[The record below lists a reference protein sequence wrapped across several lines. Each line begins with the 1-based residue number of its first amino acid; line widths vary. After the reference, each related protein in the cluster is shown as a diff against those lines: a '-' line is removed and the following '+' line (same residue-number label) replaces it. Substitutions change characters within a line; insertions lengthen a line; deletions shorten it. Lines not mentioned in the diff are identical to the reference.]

1 MYFCLNFDT
10 RKEHKANAM
19 KFNKISFCP
28 SAHYVFLSKSFQVW
42 WDLDRMRLVGWS
54 GDKNR
59 VSIVIGTINTLFD
72 MMLFIR

>member
-28 SAHYVFLSKSFQVW
+28 SAHSVLLSSFSRRGVFL
-42 WDLDRMRLVGWS
+42 DGMPE
-54 GDKNR
+54 
-59 VSIVIGTINTLFD
+59 
-72 MMLFIR
+72 

>member
-28 SAHYVFLSKSFQVW
+28 SAHSVLLSSFSRRGVF
-42 WDLDRMRLVGWS
+42 
-54 GDKNR
+54 
-59 VSIVIGTINTLFD
+59 
-72 MMLFIR
+72 